1 MENLEKQKSLYIE
14 ELRDKFIELSE
25 TKYPILKEDLFKY
38 EEIGSWYLNTTLFL
52 DFLGFEKEEFLDLVE
67 NQGFRVIF
75 DRLKEKYQ
83 QVQKE
88 LNKLYLNVKW
98 CSENSLL
105 KQLLEALIERKFVY
119 LDLIFYGAENE
130 LRKLV
135 WFQEDSD
142 DNKGFQD
149 DFKKI
154 DKILDD
160 LNTKLY
166 WLKTIDNPELLE
178 KIYWKVY
185 LALKDSTLK
194 NWLNSE
200 EKIVVS
206 KFLKKIRPLIKFSKK
221 SNQDIKENLEKQF
234 FEDTSKSKLLKKS
247 LPAEKAKK
255 VFELVYDFY
264 SKILGE
270 NLDYQVKI
278 ENRNSVSVNWHNLL
292 LKDQDYTIEHIIK
305 LIAHEVEKHSLKSFN
320 MKKNFWKIQ
329 DAGYQEME
337 ESTAVM
343 FENYVLYGKLSFIS
357 PIVPLTTAGEIF
369 DNPQDLQLFI
379 SGYLKLIW
387 KYKENDEIKR
397 FLRLKQFYT
406 FNKAWVHRKWIV
418 YSTGLPKV
426 YEFIKTWDV
435 KKLFLWAFSYE
446 TLKNIE
452 NIEQYF
458 KKVVYPV
465 LLAEVIKY
473 ILDNNLIDEII
484 AWKPIANKKLIKF
497 LEEKYSKVGVNIR
510 EEIKRLNQFKRAN
523 KNKVPEIQKTTR
535 EILIEILEEI
545 FSDWKL
551 NL

>member
-25 TKYPILKEDLFKY
+25 TKYPILKENLFKY

-206 KFLKKIRPLIKFSKK
+206 KFLKK
-221 SNQDIKENLEKQF
+221 
-234 FEDTSKSKLLKKS
+234 
-247 LPAEKAKK
+247 
-255 VFELVYDFY
+255 
-264 SKILGE
+264 
-270 NLDYQVKI
+270 
-278 ENRNSVSVNWHNLL
+278 
-292 LKDQDYTIEHIIK
+292 
-305 LIAHEVEKHSLKSFN
+305 
-320 MKKNFWKIQ
+320 
-329 DAGYQEME
+329 
-337 ESTAVM
+337 
-343 FENYVLYGKLSFIS
+343 
-357 PIVPLTTAGEIF
+357 
-369 DNPQDLQLFI
+369 
-379 SGYLKLIW
+379 
-387 KYKENDEIKR
+387 
-397 FLRLKQFYT
+397 
-406 FNKAWVHRKWIV
+406 
-418 YSTGLPKV
+418 
-426 YEFIKTWDV
+426 
-435 KKLFLWAFSYE
+435 
-446 TLKNIE
+446 
-452 NIEQYF
+452 
-458 KKVVYPV
+458 
-465 LLAEVIKY
+465 
-473 ILDNNLIDEII
+473 
-484 AWKPIANKKLIKF
+484 
-497 LEEKYSKVGVNIR
+497 
-510 EEIKRLNQFKRAN
+510 
-523 KNKVPEIQKTTR
+523 
-535 EILIEILEEI
+535 
-545 FSDWKL
+545 
-551 NL
+551 